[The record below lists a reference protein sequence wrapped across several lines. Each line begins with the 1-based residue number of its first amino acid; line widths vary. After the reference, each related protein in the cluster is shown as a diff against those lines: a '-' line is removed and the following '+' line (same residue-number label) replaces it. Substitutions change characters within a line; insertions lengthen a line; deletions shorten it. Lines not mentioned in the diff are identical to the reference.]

1 MFDIHGVFLYTGNM
15 NLSFD
20 INIFVSTKQS
30 YRLELTENYEGHKYH
45 IVVYDYSTTPAEHID
60 TQGFDN
66 EKEVFNYIR
75 SFECKHELDKYN

>member
-1 MFDIHGVFLYTGNM
+1 MPPLGPATPVIDI
-15 NLSFD
+15 D
-20 INIFVSTKQS
+20 IFVSTKQS

-45 IVVYDYSTTPAEHID
+45 IVVFDYSTTPDEHID

-75 SFECKHELDKYN
+75 SFECKHE